1 MEVQLVQQQPRAAV
15 RGLLVLLILV
25 GVIGMHSLAA
35 VNVPAPTATSA
46 DAMVMPDAQ
55 PAVAAVNLG
64 TVSSHGGG
72 HGQHATMHE
81 CLAVLATAVLAV
93 ILMLLALG
101 TNVTPPTRHRLRA
114 ARTSLVRAPPW
125 TTPTLAELSVLRV

>member
-46 DAMVMPDAQ
+46 DAMVMTDAH
-55 PAVAAVNLG
+55 PTVPPVN
-64 TVSSHGGG
+64 VDAMHSHGGG

-81 CLAVLATAVLAV
+81 CLAVLAAAVLAV
-93 ILMLLALG
+93 ALMLLALG

-114 ARTSLVRAPPW
+114 GRTSLGRAPPW

>member
-1 MEVQLVQQQPRAAV
+1 MQSRVVQRQPRAAV
-15 RGLLVLLILV
+15 RGLLVLFLLA
-25 GVIGMHSLAA
+25 GVLGMHSLVGMGMPAA
-35 VNVPAPTATSA
+35 TPSA
-46 DAMVMPDAQ
+46 GAMVMTDAH
-55 PAVAAVNLG
+55 PTVPPVN
-64 TVSSHGGG
+64 VDAMHSHGGG

-101 TNVTPPTRHRLRA
+101 TNVTPPTRHRQRA
-114 ARTSLVRAPPW
+114 ARTSLGRAPPW